1 MKQFGKLPKIING
14 NIHIDDR
21 GLVEFNNNINF
32 KEIKRFYIVSN
43 FKNNFVRA
51 WHAHKKESKL
61 FYCLQGCFQ
70 VSLVK
75 VDKFDKPKKNLKC
88 YNFFLKANVGNF
100 LYVPPGYANGLK
112 NLKTNSKLL
121 TLSNKNLKESLNDDF
136 RYDAYYWNPWTIKER

>member
-51 WHAHKKESKL
+51 WHAQVYSYNNIIYYFNYHVDSQ
-61 FYCLQGCFQ
+61 FLQF
-70 VSLVK
+70 
-75 VDKFDKPKKNLKC
+75 FPPK
-88 YNFFLKANVGNF
+88 
-100 LYVPPGYANGLK
+100 
-112 NLKTNSKLL
+112 
-121 TLSNKNLKESLNDDF
+121 
-136 RYDAYYWNPWTIKER
+136 